1 MTAPSHPSHPIRLRN
16 SATGALAAFIPR
28 DWREGA
34 VVAPEARR
42 VGVYL
47 CGPTVYDRAHIGNAR
62 PAVVFDVLRRLLDRV
77 YPGQVRFVRNFTD
90 VEDKINDRAAERF
103 PDLDP
108 LDAIARVTEETIA
121 WYHEDMAAL
130 GVALPDEEPRA
141 TEYVPQM
148 VEMIETLVA
157 RGHAYAAKGHVL
169 FDVGSWPDYGK
180 LSGRD
185 AEDMI
190 AGARV
195 EVAPY
200 KKHPMD
206 FVLWKP
212 STQDQPGWS
221 SPWGRGRPGW
231 HIECSAMSK
240 ALLGAD
246 FDIHGGGSDLLF
258 PHHENERA
266 QSCCAD
272 PGHGF
277 AEVWL
282 HNGMIRVD
290 GRKMSK
296 SLGNFF
302 TVHDKRAEMSGDVIR
317 YILLNAH
324 YRDELDWTDDRVD
337 QARAA
342 VTRLIRLADRF
353 RRAGLARPEAPT
365 PAPAVVQRLC
375 DDLDTHG
382 ALAAL
387 HALASAALSA
397 EGDETALRAALETA
411 WFLGFSLAEESEG
424 ASDDDAV
431 IDAACARLDA
441 ARAAKDYAAADA
453 IRAALDAAG
462 LVVQT
467 TKAGTTAERGA
478 GFDRT
483 RLEDLK

>member
-1 MTAPSHPSHPIRLRN
+1 
-16 SATGALAAFIPR
+16 
-28 DWREGA
+28 
-34 VVAPEARR
+34 
-42 VGVYL
+42 
-47 CGPTVYDRAHIGNAR
+47 
-62 PAVVFDVLRRLLDRV
+62 
-77 YPGQVRFVRNFTD
+77 
-90 VEDKINDRAAERF
+90 
-103 PDLDP
+103 
-108 LDAIARVTEETIA
+108 
-121 WYHEDMAAL
+121 
-130 GVALPDEEPRA
+130 
-141 TEYVPQM
+141 
-148 VEMIETLVA
+148 
-157 RGHAYAAKGHVL
+157 
-169 FDVGSWPDYGK
+169 K

>member
-1 MTAPSHPSHPIRLRN
+1 MTAPIQDSHPIRLRN
-16 SATGALAAFIPR
+16 SATGELAAFIPR
-28 DWREGA
+28 DWRAEPA
-34 VVAPEARR
+34 IPAADRR

-62 PAVVFDVLRRLLDRV
+62 PAVVFDVLRRLLALT

-103 PDLDP
+103 PDLAP

-130 GVALPDEEPRA
+130 GVAIPDDEPRA
-141 TEYVPQM
+141 TAYVPEM
-148 VEMIETLVA
+148 VAMIETLVA
-157 RGHAYAAKGHVL
+157 RGHAYEAEGHVL
-169 FDVGSWPDYGK
+169 FDVGSFPGYGA

-185 AEDMI
+185 TEDMI

-212 STQDQPGWS
+212 STETQPGWP

-231 HIECSAMSK
+231 HIECSAMAK
-240 ALLGAD
+240 ALLGTD

-272 PGHGF
+272 PDHGF
-277 AEVWL
+277 AEVWM

-324 YRDELDWTDDRVD
+324 YRDELDWTEDRVE

-342 VTRLIRLADRF
+342 LNRLNRLADRY
-353 RRAGLARPEAPT
+353 RRAGMVAPD
-365 PAPAVVQRLC
+365 PLVPHASVLERLR

-387 HALASAALSA
+387 HALASEAINPA
-397 EGDETALRAALETA
+397 ETDIETLRPAVETARWLGFALETA
-411 WFLGFSLAEESEG
+411 ADGDG
-424 ASDDDAV
+424 DDAR

-441 ARAAKDYAAADA
+441 ARADRNYAEADR

-462 LVVQT
+462 LIVQT

-483 RLEDLK
+483 RLEDLT